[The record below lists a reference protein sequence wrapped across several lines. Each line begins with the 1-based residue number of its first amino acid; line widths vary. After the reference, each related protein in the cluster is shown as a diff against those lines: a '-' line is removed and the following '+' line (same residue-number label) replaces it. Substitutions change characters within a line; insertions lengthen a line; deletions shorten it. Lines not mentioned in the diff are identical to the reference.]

1 MNYSEIINQFDI
13 FKLSHYFNIF
23 IWGLLL
29 LIMDTIKK
37 PIVAI
42 SIAIAYFL
50 ACKGSPPLQQHQFL
64 PHMAKTYEEVGQSI
78 PNQAKLD
85 VLYNPLPSF
94 LAFRRCGIN
103 LLEEEEEDEDSAKN

>member
-1 MNYSEIINQFDI
+1 
-13 FKLSHYFNIF
+13 
-23 IWGLLL
+23 
-29 LIMDTIKK
+29 MDTIKK

-50 ACKGSPPLQQHQFL
+50 ACKGSPPLRQHHFL

-85 VLYNPLPSF
+85 VLYNPWSSL
-94 LAFRRCGIN
+94 LAFRGCVIN
-103 LLEEEEEDEDSAKN
+103 LLKKEDEDHVKN

>member
-1 MNYSEIINQFDI
+1 
-13 FKLSHYFNIF
+13 
-23 IWGLLL
+23 
-29 LIMDTIKK
+29 MDTIKK

-85 VLYNPLPSF
+85 VLYNPLSSF

-103 LLEEEEEDEDSAKN
+103 LLEEEEEEDEDSAKN